1 MPNSE
6 SHRRSPLLW
15 VRGRAGLIPALLA
28 AGARAIVPDMRG
40 FGASDKPRDEA
51 AYASSEPPPSD
62 RTPFTSDGG
71 WREDGQMQ
79 RYSPE
84 FRRDAVALVRSSGR
98 SIVAVAQELGINDT
112 TLGNWVRDDRK
123 QTNAAGLPPGPEDA
137 EMEEVRR
144 LRKRIAE
151 LEKEREILKRAV
163 AFWVKE
169 ESRG

>member
-1 MPNSE
+1 
-6 SHRRSPLLW
+6 
-15 VRGRAGLIPALLA
+15 
-28 AGARAIVPDMRG
+28 
-40 FGASDKPRDEA
+40 
-51 AYASSEPPPSD
+51 
-62 RTPFTSDGG
+62 
-71 WREDGQMQ
+71 MQ

-123 QTNAAGLPPGPEDA
+123 QTNAAGLPPGPEDG